1 MSSLP
6 AVHLRINEG
15 LHKIHVVFIRK
26 KDEQTEKMFQYDIQR
41 LTLWIEYM
49 AKTEASVCARRMD
62 NIVKQ

>member
-26 KDEQTEKMFQYDIQR
+26 KDEQTEKMFQY
-41 LTLWIEYM
+41 
-49 AKTEASVCARRMD
+49 
-62 NIVKQ
+62 NI